1 MSIANF
7 ALSILHFALIFYQKE
22 VHYAKAI
29 VNAVDNDL
37 WNIRGDGL
45 RRSSPN
51 G

>member
-7 ALSILHFALIFYQKE
+7 ALTILQWKLIFNSKE
-22 VHYAKAI
+22 VYYAKAI

-45 RRSSPN
+45 RRPSPN